1 MAYQAKLLVP
11 FGVLGIQCDDTAL
24 TAIDFLPRGEQ
35 ALAPHAML
43 AREACAQLEAY
54 LADPGFR
61 FDLPLR
67 TGGTTHQQKVWRAMR
82 AIPRGRVKSY
92 GEVAA
97 ALGSSAR
104 AVGQACGANPLPVVI
119 PCHRIVGA
127 SGLGGFAHRR
137 GGWLL
142 EVKGWLLAHEGAL

>member
-11 FGVLGIQCDDTAL
+11 FGVLGIRCDDTAL
-24 TAIDFLPRGEQ
+24 TSIDFLPPAESL
-35 ALAPHAML
+35 LAPHTAL
-43 AREACAQLEAY
+43 AREACAQLAAY

-67 TGGTTHQQKVWRAMR
+67 SGGTVHQQKVWRAMC
-82 AIPRGRVKSY
+82 AIPCGQVQSY

-97 ALGSSAR
+97 ALGSSAL

-119 PCHRIVGA
+119 PCHRIVAA
-127 SGLGGFAHRR
+127 SGLGGFAHQR

-142 EVKGWLLAHEGAL
+142 EVKRWLLTHEGAL